1 MKEIA
6 VLGGGYAGLKTVKD
20 LQKFLK
26 KGQAHITLVDKND
39 YHYEATDLHE
49 VAAGTQP
56 VEKITYKIEDVV
68 NPEYTTFIQD
78 EVEKIDPEGQSV
90 QLKNHDNLHYDY
102 CVFAL
107 GFVSETFGIKGAE
120 ENALPM
126 ANVDQAVA
134 IHDHLVAKMKD
145 YKQTQNPDDLK
156 IIICGA
162 GFTGV
167 ELAGALAQGRLKLAQ
182 IAGVD
187 PSEISI
193 TTIDGA
199 PHILGM
205 FKPSLASYGK
215 NLVEKQGVKI
225 ITGAMIDSIEPSQV
239 NYPTGKG
246 DDTEMVSLRAGTI
259 IWTTGVSG
267 SPVVAKSGLKGR
279 RGRVTVTS
287 QLADPDYSN
296 LYIIGDVSAVFAPG
310 AKRPYPTT
318 AQIALRMATFV
329 AHQIA
334 DTLNGKEPAKNF
346 TYKSLGTV
354 ASVGNTHAFGQSGKL
369 TLKGY
374 FASVTKKMIADESL
388 FKVGGVKELM
398 AKGRFDI
405 YH

>member
-1 MKEIA
+1 MKNIV

-26 KGQAHITLVDKND
+26 KGDAYITLVDKND

-56 VEKITYKIEDVV
+56 VEKITYKIRDIIDRD
-68 NPEYTTFIQD
+68 YTRFIQD
-78 EVEKIDPEGQSV
+78 EVVNIDPDEQTI
-90 QLKNHDNLHYDY
+90 QLKSGRQLTYDV

-126 ANVDQAVA
+126 ANVEQAEA
-134 IHDHLVAKMKD
+134 IHEHLVQKMKD
-145 YKQTQNPDDLK
+145 YKQTKNPDDLK
-156 IIICGA
+156 IVICGA

-167 ELAGALAQGRLKLAQ
+167 ELSGALAEGRPKLAK

-187 PSEISI
+187 PSDISI
-193 TTIDGA
+193 TTVDGA
-199 PHILGM
+199 THILGM
-205 FKPSLASYGK
+205 FKPSLAAYGK

-225 ITGAMIDSIEPSQV
+225 ITGAMIDSIEPGQV
-239 NYPTGKG
+239 NYPEGKG
-246 DDTEMVSLRAGTI
+246 DDAKMISLKAGTI

-267 SPVVAKSGLKGR
+267 SPVVAASGLKGR
-279 RGRVTVTS
+279 RGRVNVTPR
-287 QLADPDYSN
+287 LTDPDYPN
-296 LYIIGDVSAVFAPG
+296 LYIIGDVAAVFAPG

-334 DTLNGKEPAKNF
+334 DPLNDKHPNQNF

-388 FKVGGVKELM
+388 FKVGGLKELM